1 MKTNKW
7 NLKYLNNQTGWDI
20 GTVSTPLKEYID
32 QIEDKNIYILIPG
45 GGNSHEAEYLHTKG
59 FKNVYVVDIASKALE
74 NLKQRVP
81 DFPKEHLI
89 CSDFF
94 SLDQKFDLILEQTF
108 YCAIDPKR
116 RDNYVKKMH
125 ELLKANGKLV
135 GVLFQFPLTESGP
148 PFGGSKEEYL
158 NRFHPYFYLNVL
170 EDCINSIPERKNQE
184 VFINF
189 TKKINGKNNHF
200 KPQTDYL

>member
-1 MKTNKW
+1 MSTNKW

-20 GTVSTPLKEYID
+20 GTVSTPLREYID
-32 QIEDKNIYILIPG
+32 QIEYKNSTILIPG
-45 GGNSHEAEYLHTKG
+45 GGNSHEAEYLHSKG
-59 FKNVYVVDIASKALE
+59 FKNVYVVDIAPKALE

-81 DFPKEHLI
+81 NFPKEHLI

-108 YCAIDPKR
+108 YCAIDPKL

-125 ELLKANGKLV
+125 ELLKPTGKLV
-135 GVLFQFPLTESGP
+135 GVLFQFPLTETGP

-158 NRFHPYFYLNVL
+158 NRFLPYFHINVL

-189 TKKINGKNNHF
+189 TKK
-200 KPQTDYL
+200 